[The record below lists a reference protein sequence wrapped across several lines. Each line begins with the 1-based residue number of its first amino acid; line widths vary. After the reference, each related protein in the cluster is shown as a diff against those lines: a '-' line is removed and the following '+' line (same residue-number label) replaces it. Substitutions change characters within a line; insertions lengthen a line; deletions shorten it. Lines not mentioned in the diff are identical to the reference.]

1 MMVCG
6 DLKQRMLT
14 AMFCSSGVLVKS
26 APIQLRFGAAEF
38 VQKRDLSL
46 KLLSVFP
53 LVRPRQPGCGALF
66 GDL

>member
-1 MMVCG
+1 
-6 DLKQRMLT
+6 
-14 AMFCSSGVLVKS
+14 MFCSSGVLVKS